1 MHNILYHQ
9 SRGLTDLTDKLSIAS
24 IFIFCEQSDAY
35 DYAELLYGNNPENFI
50 AELNDRYKEYE
61 IDFTVRFERGNVKDA
76 FDSVREAVK
85 KKFDSNGFYKALYE
99 RDEFAIVTL
108 ELVNIC
114 DTLTKSKN
122 INTFKKYVNGMR
134 KFEPAELKEAI
145 TQLKL
150 F

>member
-1 MHNILYHQ
+1 M
-9 SRGLTDLTDKLSIAS
+9 TDKLSIAS

-61 IDFTVRFERGNVKDA
+61 IDFTVRFE
-76 FDSVREAVK
+76 
-85 KKFDSNGFYKALYE
+85 
-99 RDEFAIVTL
+99 
-108 ELVNIC
+108 
-114 DTLTKSKN
+114 
-122 INTFKKYVNGMR
+122 
-134 KFEPAELKEAI
+134 PAELKEAI